1 MRPIP
6 GRAYGFVAI
15 TCLAAIPFIALGLQ
29 DALGADAPA
38 TPVAFYIW
46 ALCVLLSFRPVR
58 IAPNVELSASEVA
71 VLAGVVLLPPGELA
85 LVAAAARLVIDIA
98 SRKSLVRIMRNVA
111 AQAISAGTA
120 AMVFQLTLDSMANR
134 VTGAIGEV
142 ILAGSLAAFTLVVLD
157 LGQILALQLMLG
169 TERLSRQTFSWVV
182 RTARAQLLWGFASV
196 ISIEIVLIQP
206 WFLVPGI
213 PLFVLGYLDI
223 RARFHAERRARLLA
237 TLVEVGHAVGS
248 SLDPTEVFRIVYQQV
263 AAVMDADN
271 FFVATIGADAQT
283 VRYRFLVDGGKE
295 LEPMD
300 RAKEGTLAGASID
313 HGRTILLRE
322 VERDRRRQGLPELT
336 SWGAIE
342 EHSIIVAPLR
352 QRDVVI
358 GAISAQSRRLS
369 AYDEGDLQLLEAI
382 ANEAAIALERAN
394 LYDRAAALSR
404 RLFELHRV
412 GLAIAEK
419 TELAEVTKILAE
431 SVVDL
436 MKPEVCAVYLDKGG
450 DNLEFAFSTGKA
462 TSDVLSL
469 PKTTPTIAK
478 VLETAQP
485 LAFTRRSE
493 AAESTRNLLERFGH
507 EALLV
512 HPLRSADQ
520 NVGVLFVTWREPHA
534 FTDEDRE
541 LVGILAGVGASTIRS
556 IRLYRELDDA
566 YLSTVSTLMSTIIAR
581 DHYREDHQRKIAQD
595 AVAIGE
601 RLNLTDAELR
611 DLRYASLFH
620 SLGKIGVP
628 AAILSKPG
636 PLSVEERKIMQEHP
650 LLGARI
656 LESIRFLRGV
666 VPIVRH
672 ANERWDG
679 SGYPDALTGEQIP
692 LTARILAVA
701 IAFEAMLADRPYRP
715 ARREDQALA
724 EIKGLSGQWYDPTVV
739 NAFVAMIEARGVIQ
753 AAEEE
758 VATTSRELAI
768 LSELTPEFHTILDLQ
783 QLLDRT
789 LGILERAVP
798 GAALT
803 IQLHDES
810 TDELVTRAV
819 AGAWTT
825 IDSPSRMPTDRGIS
839 GWVFTHREGQI
850 VDDVRAD
857 PRYVGDP
864 RVRSELVV
872 PLVSRGQAVGVLVLS
887 HSAVAAFSKRDLTL
901 METIGAQIAAQIE
914 VAGLHERLKRAANTD
929 ALTGIHN
936 YRYFYDR
943 LEEEV
948 ARAERRQ
955 SALAVAFFDIDELK
969 KVNDTYGHLAG
980 NEVLRVLGQTIS
992 EKVRTEDVPARYG
1005 GDEFAIVMPDTPREE
1020 AEKVVI
1026 RLMEVLDHADVKLPG
1041 GGSIRMPARSWGVS
1055 SYPLDGRSAEAL
1067 VENADTRAYAR
1078 KRGR

>member
-248 SLDPTEVFRIVYQQV
+248 SLNPTEVFRIVYQQV

-493 AAESTRNLLERFGH
+493 AAESTRKLLERFGH

-534 FTDEDRE
+534 VTDEDRE

-566 YLSTVSTLMSTIIAR
+566 CLSTVSTLMSTIIAR

-595 AVAIGE
+595 AV
-601 RLNLTDAELR
+601 
-611 DLRYASLFH
+611 
-620 SLGKIGVP
+620 
-628 AAILSKPG
+628 
-636 PLSVEERKIMQEHP
+636 
-650 LLGARI
+650 
-656 LESIRFLRGV
+656 
-666 VPIVRH
+666 
-672 ANERWDG
+672 
-679 SGYPDALTGEQIP
+679 
-692 LTARILAVA
+692 
-701 IAFEAMLADRPYRP
+701 
-715 ARREDQALA
+715 ALA

-955 SALAVAFFDIDELK
+955 SAHAVAFFDIDELK

-980 NEVLRVLGQTIS
+980 NAVLRVVGQTIS

>member
-6 GRAYGFVAI
+6 ARAYVFIAI
-15 TCLAAIPFIALGLQ
+15 TCLVAVPFVALGVQ
-29 DALGADAPA
+29 DVLGDEPP
-38 TPVAFYIW
+38 TVAFYIW
-46 ALCVLLSFRPVR
+46 ALCVLLSLRPIR
-58 IAPNVELSASEVA
+58 IATNVELSASEVA
-71 VLAGVVLLPPGELA
+71 VLAGVVLLPPGTLA
-85 LVAAAARLVIDIA
+85 LIAGSARLVNDLVT
-98 SRKSLVRIMRNVA
+98 RKSFIRIVRNTA
-111 AQAISAGTA
+111 AQAISAGVA
-120 AMVFQLTLDSMANR
+120 AMSFQLVIMSMLDR
-134 VTGAIGEV
+134 ITGTVGEV
-142 ILAGSLAAFTLVVLD
+142 IVAGAIAATALVALD
-157 LGQILALQLMLG
+157 LGQIIALQLILG
-169 TERLSRQTFSWVV
+169 TERLTRSTMSWIG
-182 RTARAQLLWGFASV
+182 RTGRAQLLWGLAAV
-196 ISIEIVLIQP
+196 ITIEIVLIQP
-206 WFLVPGI
+206 WFLLPAV
-213 PLFVLGYLDI
+213 PLFLLGYLDI
-223 RARFHAERRARLLA
+223 RARFVAERRARLLA
-237 TLVEVGHAVGS
+237 TLVEVSHAVGA
-248 SLDPTEVFRIVYQQV
+248 SLDPNEVFRNVYRQV

-271 FFVATIGADAQT
+271 FFVATLSPDGAT

-295 LEPMD
+295 LEPVE
-300 RAKEGTLAGASID
+300 RPTEGTLVD
-313 HGRTILLRE
+313 
-322 VERDRRRQGLPELT
+322 
-336 SWGAIE
+336 
-342 EHSIIVAPLR
+342 VAKL
-352 QRDVVI
+352 
-358 GAISAQSRRLS
+358 
-369 AYDEGDLQLLEAI
+369 
-382 ANEAAIALERAN
+382 
-394 LYDRAAALSR
+394 
-404 RLFELHRV
+404 
-412 GLAIAEK
+412 
-419 TELAEVTKILAE
+419 LAE

-436 MKPEVCAVYLDKGG
+436 LKPAVSAVYIDKGG
-450 DNLEFAFSTGKA
+450 DTLDFAFTTGKA
-462 TSDVLSL
+462 PSDLLAL
-469 PKTTPTIAK
+469 PKNSPAMSR
-478 VLETAQP
+478 VLETGQAV
-485 LAFTRRSE
+485 AFSRR
-493 AAESTRNLLERFGH
+493 ADAPESTRKLLERFGH
-507 EALLV
+507 EALLI

-520 NVGVLFVTWREPHA
+520 TIGVLFVTWHDA
-534 FTDEDRE
+534 HVFTDEERE
-541 LVGILAGVGASTIRS
+541 LIGILAGVGASTMRS
-556 IRLYRELDDA
+556 IRLYRELDEA
-566 YLSTVSTLMSTIIAR
+566 YLSTVSTLMSTIVAR
-581 DHYREDHQRKIAQD
+581 DHYREDHQRKIAAD
-595 AVAIGE
+595 AVAVGE
-601 RLNLTDAELR
+601 RLDMSEHELR

-628 AAILSKPG
+628 AAILSKAG
-636 PLSVEERKIMQEHP
+636 PLTPEEKKIMQEHP

-672 ANERWDG
+672 AYERWDG
-679 SGYPDALTGEQIP
+679 TGYPDALVGDQIP

-701 IAFEAMLADRPYRP
+701 IAFESMLAERPYRP

-724 EIKGLSGQWYDPTVV
+724 EIKGFAGTYYDPTVV
-739 NAFVAMIEARGVIQ
+739 NAFISMVEARGIIH
-753 AAEEE
+753 AAEED
-758 VATTSRELAI
+758 VASTSRELSI

-789 LGILERAVP
+789 LVVLERAVP
-798 GAALT
+798 GASLT
-803 IQLHDES
+803 ILLHDQQS
-810 TDELVTRAV
+810 DELVARAV

-825 IDSPSRMPTDRGIS
+825 IDSPSRMASDRGIS
-839 GWVFTHREGQI
+839 GWVFTHRQGQI

-857 PRYVGDP
+857 PRYIGDP
-864 RVRSELVV
+864 RVRSELIV

-887 HSAVAAFSKRDLTL
+887 HPAVAAFSKRDLTL
-901 METIGAQIAAQIE
+901 METVGAQIAAQIE
-914 VAGLHERLKRAANTD
+914 VAELHERLKRAANTD